1 MTVTEKVSYIRG
13 LAEGLE
19 LDADKKEVKVI
30 HAIID
35 LLDDLAKSTTEVED
49 TVTNVAGQLDE
60 VDEDLG
66 SLERVIYGVNDDDEE
81 EENDEDEDE
90 DDYYE
95 VTCPNCHE
103 TICLSQ
109 DIVEDGQMK
118 CPNCGE
124 LLEFEVADD
133 EDCDSNDDDCGCG
146 CGCCDEDNGEKE

>member
-1 MTVTEKVSYIRG
+1 
-13 LAEGLE
+13 
-19 LDADKKEVKVI
+19 
-30 HAIID
+30 
-35 LLDDLAKSTTEVED
+35 
-49 TVTNVAGQLDE
+49 
-60 VDEDLG
+60 
-66 SLERVIYGVNDDDEE
+66 ERVIYGVNDDDEE

-133 EDCDSNDDDCGCG
+133 EDCDSDDDDCGCG